1 MCRTDNCS
9 NRQLLHYPKRNAA
22 QDRRHQPLQ
31 GGVGQMVVAIPSAM
45 QNDKAEPRP
54 KSELHHS
61 RSNLAWSSRP
71 LATRNVTGTVATSDE
86 RRWLYP
92 LYFTTG
98 STCDDRPCLEKH
110 PHIRFTE
117 QLETSHRVQGHA
129 GTRELYKP
137 HPAVSRHDP
146 LTNLGMREFATT
158 NFVDHTLMMRSLTP
172 LIFRHLP
179 ISSNAIYKPL
189 GAVSIRFDQRASVHT

>member
-9 NRQLLHYPKRNAA
+9 NRQLLHYPKRNTA
-22 QDRRHQPLQ
+22 QDKRHQPLQ

-86 RRWLYP
+86 QRWLYP

-98 STCDDRPCLEKH
+98 STCDDRPVLGKAPSHSLDRATRNVTSRARARWHTRIIQTAPGSKQTRCLIK
-110 PHIRFTE
+110 
-117 QLETSHRVQGHA
+117 
-129 GTRELYKP
+129 
-137 HPAVSRHDP
+137 
-146 LTNLGMREFATT
+146 LGMREFVTA
-158 NFVDHTLMMRSLTP
+158 NFVDHTLMVRSLTP
-172 LIFRHLP
+172 HLSAP
-179 ISSNAIYKPL
+179 ADFKQRDLQAARRSKH
-189 GAVSIRFDQRASVHT
+189 SI